1 MAFRCNAC
9 GNVYS
14 NIYNLKRHVNIQ
26 HEALRFPCERCVKVY
41 TTKLKRDN
49 HMELHHGIK
58 KTEIIRNHVCPEC
71 GKKYVNA
78 ETLLDHI
85 DGEHLKMR
93 YPCSLCEKEFKFK
106 NILVRH
112 RNKCHKLNDDNCDKF
127 DYAAGKDNWEFVE
140 KNCVPFE
147 VLPEDYLRSIK
158 QYLNHLGKY
167 MSS

>member
-1 MAFRCNAC
+1 
-9 GNVYS
+9 
-14 NIYNLKRHVNIQ
+14 
-26 HEALRFPCERCVKVY
+26 
-41 TTKLKRDN
+41 
-49 HMELHHGIK
+49 MEPPPSRNRVK

-93 YPCSLCEKEFKFK
+93 YPCSLCVKEFKFK

-112 RNKCHKLNDDNCDKF
+112 RNKCHKLTDDNCDEE
-127 DYAAGKDNWEFVE
+127 GKDNWE

-158 QYLNHLGKY
+158 QYLNHCDKY
-167 MSS
+167 IPS